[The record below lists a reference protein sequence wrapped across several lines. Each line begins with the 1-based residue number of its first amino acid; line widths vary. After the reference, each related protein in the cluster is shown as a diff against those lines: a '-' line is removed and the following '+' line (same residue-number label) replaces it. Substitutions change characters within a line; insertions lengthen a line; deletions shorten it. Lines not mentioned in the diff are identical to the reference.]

1 MEGASAA
8 IEALRV
14 HVDLKWDPRTLGFRA
29 PAYEAAAIADTH
41 AYAVATPPW
50 PTEDV
55 PAGAWRSPEL
65 RPYQEDALTAWRAFA
80 GRGVVVMPTGAG
92 KTRVALAALQA
103 TRAPS
108 LILCPTRALLE
119 QWRRELAV
127 YFSGR
132 IGVVG
137 DGQMSFG
144 DVTIMTYESAYRRMD
159 ALGDR
164 FRMLVVD
171 EVHNFGGGGR
181 SECLEMCTAPFRL
194 GLTATAP
201 ATGSE
206 ALARLDRL
214 VGPVVCDID
223 LGELLGTHLS
233 ELTIVRL
240 PVELSAGEAE
250 AYHREYAAFA
260 RHRAEIMKRAP
271 GVDWQALVHVLSK
284 SPAGRAA
291 LHGFHRAVAIS
302 SLPAA
307 KRARARNLLAMHR
320 DDTSLL
326 FTASTDDAYT
336 IARDNLIPVITADT
350 ARRER
355 ERLLSGFRE
364 GTLRSLVSARVLNEG
379 FDVPEARIAIL
390 LGGALGAREQLQR
403 IGRVLRKAKDKHAVV
418 YELFTRGTVDDRRA
432 QARRRHLATRCAALR

>member
-1 MEGASAA
+1 MEGAQAA
-8 IEALRV
+8 IDALRV
-14 HVDLKWDPRTLGFRA
+14 HVDLKWDPRTLGYRA
-29 PAYEAAAIADTH
+29 PAYEAATIVDART
-41 AYAVATPPW
+41 VGPPPW
-50 PTEDV
+50 PAEDV
-55 PAGAWRSPEL
+55 PAGAWRAPEL
-65 RPYQEDALTAWRAFA
+65 RPYQSDALTAWRAFA
-80 GRGVVVMPTGAG
+80 GRGVVVLPTGSG
-92 KTRVALAALQA
+92 KTRVALAALHA
-103 TRAPS
+103 TRAPA

-119 QWRRELAV
+119 QWRRELAT
-127 YFSGR
+127 YFSGP

-144 DVTIMTYESAYRRMD
+144 AITIMTFESAYRRMD
-159 ALGDR
+159 TLGDR

-201 ATGSE
+201 PVGSA

-214 VGPVVCDID
+214 VGPVVCEIG

-240 PVELSAGEAE
+240 PVELSAEEAE
-250 AYHREYAAFA
+250 EYHREYAPFV
-260 RHRAEIMKRAP
+260 RLRGEIMKHAP
-271 GVDWQALVHVLSK
+271 GADWQTLVHVLSK
-284 SPAGRAA
+284 SAAGRDA
-291 LHGFHRAVAIS
+291 LRGFRRAVAIS
-302 SLPAA
+302 SLPSA

-336 IARDNLIPVITADT
+336 VAKENLIPVITAET

-355 ERLLSGFRE
+355 ERVLSAFRD

-390 LGGALGAREQLQR
+390 LGAAMGAREQLQR
-403 IGRVLRKAKDKHAVV
+403 IGRVLRKAPDKHAVV

-432 QARRRHLATRCAALR
+432 QSRRRQLATRCAALR